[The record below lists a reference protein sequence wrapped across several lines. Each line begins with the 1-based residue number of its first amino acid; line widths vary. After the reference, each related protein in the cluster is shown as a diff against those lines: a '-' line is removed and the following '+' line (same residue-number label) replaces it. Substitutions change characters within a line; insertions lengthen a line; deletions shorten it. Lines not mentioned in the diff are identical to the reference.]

1 MKNCLV
7 IGAGGIG
14 LRHINIL
21 KTLKYKVYLYEL
33 NNLISNKLKKDNYI
47 DEIFNNFNNI
57 NSFNFKFSIICSPS
71 QTHLE
76 YCKILT
82 KHKIPF
88 LCEKPFSNSLSGL
101 DKFNLVLKKS
111 NIKSC
116 VGYPRRSSKGVMRIK
131 NILDS
136 GKFGNL
142 RIIKSNFSQDFR
154 KYRPDYKNT
163 YYSKIN
169 YGGGAIFDAL
179 THHID
184 LLIFFAGKI
193 KSVSSL
199 SKNLVFSGVE
209 GEDFSLNHFIFK
221 NGVIGDV
228 HCNQFQKPN
237 YDKIEFIC
245 SEANISFDRISNVIK
260 IKKNDSGNFQE
271 IQLDDNWDEI
281 FKMQTI
287 NFIDN
292 NMNSQTSIDEAIHNV
307 QVCEAIR
314 KSSKLNKHIII
325 NEN

>member
-14 LRHINIL
+14 LRHIKIL
-21 KTLKYKVYLYEL
+21 KFLNYKIFLYEL
-33 NNLISNKLKKDNYI
+33 NNVISVKLKKVNYI
-47 DEIFNNFNNI
+47 DVILNNLNNI
-57 NSFNFKFSIICSPS
+57 NSFNFEFSVICSPS

-76 YCKILT
+76 YCKILI
-82 KHKIPF
+82 KHNIPF
-88 LCEKPFSNSLSGL
+88 LCEKPFSNTLVGL

-111 NIKSC
+111 KVKSC
-116 VGYPRRSSKGVMRIK
+116 VGYPRRSSKGVIRIK
-131 NILDS
+131 DILDS
-136 GKFGNL
+136 RKFGNL

-169 YGGGAIFDAL
+169 SGGGAIFDAL

-193 KSVSSL
+193 KSVSSI

-209 GEDFSLNHFIFK
+209 GEDFSLNHFIFE

-245 SEANISFDRISNVIK
+245 SKANISFDRISNVIK
-260 IKKNDSGNFQE
+260 IKKDDSGNFEE
-271 IQLDDNWDEI
+271 IQFDDDWDEI

-287 NFIDN
+287 NFIEN
-292 NMNSQTSIDEAIHNV
+292 NINFQTSVDEAIHNV
-307 QVCEAIR
+307 QVCQAIR
-314 KSSKLNKHIII
+314 ESSKLNKSISI